1 MRALRLLS
9 PVRTPSGFAVL
20 TLVTLAL
27 MWVIVP
33 SGAVVRLTDSGL
45 GCPDWPTCEGT
56 ITSVTTGH
64 ALIEYTNRILSG
76 IVGVAAV
83 VTWIAAWWAPGAPP
97 GVRRLSLAL
106 ALCAGAQIPLGAI
119 TVASGLHP
127 MAVGSHFLLSMV
139 ALATAVLLALAA
151 RDWRDGRERRWDPRR
166 GVLAG
171 GVALAAAVV
180 LVTGVVVTAAGPHSG
195 DDDVLRR
202 WGDLALAARVHVRA
216 AMVFTALA
224 VVLVAWV
231 WSARAASTASPRGS
245 CGSPCPWW
253 RSRSGSG
260 EYQYRNGLPWQAV
273 VLHVTV
279 AGLVWAVIA
288 GAAYGV
294 ARPAGGG
301 LRPAGGHPL
310 AGDAADR
317 VGQRP
322 EPPLRDLL
330 AAVHADPVGPRV
342 DRRERGLQALLA
354 LAPAQ
359 LVAQL
364 ALALVGVGGGLGGM
378 VVPVA
383 APSASRARS
392 RCSSAAVTSARSRSS
407 RSRRSCWPLDPLASR
422 GIRRS

>member
-1 MRALRLLS
+1 MRALRLLQ

-27 MWVIVP
+27 MWVIIP
-33 SGAVVRLTDSGL
+33 SGAIVRLTDSGL

-76 IVGVAAV
+76 VVGVAAV
-83 VTWIAAWWAPGAPP
+83 VTWIVGWWAPGAPRA
-97 GVRRLSLAL
+97 VRGLSAAL
-106 ALCAGAQIPLGAI
+106 ALCAGAQIPLGAV

-127 MAVGSHFLLSMV
+127 MAVGSHFLLSIV
-139 ALATAVLLALAA
+139 ALTAAVLLALAA
-151 RDWRDGRERRWDPRR
+151 RDWRDGRERRWDLRR

-171 GVALAAAVV
+171 GVSAAALVV

-231 WSARAASTASPRGS
+231 IREGGIDRLTARLMWIALPLVALQIGI
-245 CGSPCPWW
+245 
-253 RSRSGSG
+253 G

-279 AGLVWAVIA
+279 AAAVWAVIA

-294 ARPAGGG
+294 ARPAGAAYA
-301 LRPAGGHPL
+301 RRE
-310 AGDAADR
+310 ADR
-317 VGQRP
+317 WQDTQRT
-322 EPPLRDLL
+322 
-330 AAVHADPVGPRV
+330 ASGS
-342 DRRERGLQALLA
+342 ALSR
-354 LAPAQ
+354 
-359 LVAQL
+359 
-364 ALALVGVGGGLGGM
+364 
-378 VVPVA
+378 
-383 APSASRARS
+383 PSEI
-392 RCSSAAVTSARSRSS
+392 SSPQSTQI
-407 RSRRSCWPLDPLASR
+407 P
-422 GIRRS
+422 